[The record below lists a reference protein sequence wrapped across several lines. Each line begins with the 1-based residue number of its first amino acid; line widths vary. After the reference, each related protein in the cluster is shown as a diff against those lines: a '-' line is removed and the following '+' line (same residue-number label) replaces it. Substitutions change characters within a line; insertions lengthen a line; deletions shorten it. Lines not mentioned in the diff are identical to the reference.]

1 MATVIY
7 ATLNLDTWI
16 IDFARAGHPYPL
28 LLRPDGSSTFLTE
41 AGGPPLGSG
50 AVADYDRQR
59 ITLRPAET
67 LVFYTDG
74 LIERRGR
81 TLSEGEAALAEAATE
96 APDEPEL
103 MCRAVIQRLTEGIE
117 TLDDIA
123 VLAVRAV
130 GLHDVLEVEVSAEA
144 EQLATVRHLI
154 RRWVAANGGTD
165 DDCAAFA
172 IAVTEACA
180 NSVEH
185 AYGPGD
191 ATLDLRAELVDDE
204 ATVTIRDRGGWR
216 EPRGENRG
224 RGIPVMREFMDDVAI
239 ETGDDGTTVD
249 LRRRLGDRR

>member
-1 MATVIY
+1 
-7 ATLNLDTWI
+7 
-16 IDFARAGHPYPL
+16 
-28 LLRPDGSSTFLTE
+28 LLRADGSTTFLTE

-50 AVADYDRQR
+50 AVGEYDEQR
-59 ITLRPAET
+59 VALGPAET
-67 LVFYTDG
+67 LLFYTDG

-81 TLSEGEAALAEAATE
+81 TLSEGEGALAEAAVS

-103 MCRAVIQRLTEGIE
+103 MCRTVIRRLTEGIE
-117 TLDDIA
+117 TPDDIA

-130 GLHDVLEVEVSAEA
+130 GLHDQLDVAVPAEA

-154 RRWVAANGGTD
+154 RRWVAAKGGTD

-185 AYGPGD
+185 AYGPRD
-191 ATLDLRAELVDDE
+191 ATIDLRAELTDGE
-204 ATVTIRDRGGWR
+204 AIVTVHDRGGWR

-224 RGIPVMREFMDDVAI
+224 RGIPVMKEFMDDVAI
-239 ETGDDGTTVD
+239 DTDDHGTTVG
-249 LRRRLGDRR
+249 LRRRIGGADDG